1 MLQLSIVF
9 PEKLGRILKRLPERF
24 KEFIKN
30 QDAVGIADESE
41 ANKDEDEEE
50 EDEDEDEEDE
60 DEDEDEEDGRGRV
73 GKGNKRR
80 EDLIYYL
87 LGTVEEV
94 LAAKRTSTFS

>member
-41 ANKDEDEEE
+41 ANMKM
-50 EDEDEDEEDE
+50 
-60 DEDEDEEDGRGRV
+60 
-73 GKGNKRR
+73 RR
-80 EDLIYYL
+80 RRRRIRMRMRMRMRMRRM
-87 LGTVEEV
+87 GQGW
-94 LAAKRTSTFS
+94 

>member
-41 ANKDEDEEE
+41 AKM
-50 EDEDEDEEDE
+50 
-60 DEDEDEEDGRGRV
+60 RMRMRM
-73 GKGNKRR
+73 RR
-80 EDLIYYL
+80 MGE
-87 LGTVEEV
+87 GG
-94 LAAKRTSTFS
+94 

>member
-41 ANKDEDEEE
+41 ANMKM
-50 EDEDEDEEDE
+50 
-60 DEDEDEEDGRGRV
+60 
-73 GKGNKRR
+73 RR
-80 EDLIYYL
+80 RRRRIRMRMRMRMRMRRMGE
-87 LGTVEEV
+87 GG
-94 LAAKRTSTFS
+94 

>member
-41 ANKDEDEEE
+41 AKMSMRRMGEGGEERVTRE
-50 EDEDEDEEDE
+50 
-60 DEDEDEEDGRGRV
+60 GR
-73 GKGNKRR
+73 
-80 EDLIYYL
+80 
-87 LGTVEEV
+87 T
-94 LAAKRTSTFS
+94 

>member
-41 ANKDEDEEE
+41 AKMRMRMMVMVMMMMMMRRRRR
-50 EDEDEDEEDE
+50 
-60 DEDEDEEDGRGRV
+60 RGRR
-73 GKGNKRR
+73 KKRKKER
-80 EDLIYYL
+80 IRRGIKATTKDNCRIECSPPKYNQL
-87 LGTVEEV
+87 
-94 LAAKRTSTFS
+94 KRLSN